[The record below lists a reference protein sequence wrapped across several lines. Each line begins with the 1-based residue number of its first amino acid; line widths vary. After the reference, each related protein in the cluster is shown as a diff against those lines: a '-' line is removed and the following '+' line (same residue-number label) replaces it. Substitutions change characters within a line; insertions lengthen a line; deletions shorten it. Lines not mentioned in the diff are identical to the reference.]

1 MLGILILL
9 AGLPLALAAQ
19 ALLRRRG
26 WLRRG
31 AGAAAALLALACLV
45 AGGYWTWFTHRGQ
58 PTPVT
63 EQWARG
69 IVYERIVLQSPRP
82 LVLHLVRVDLH
93 SGIEFLVTPIT
104 VSLDRPLKAR
114 TTSTF
119 VRESGAEVAINASF
133 FYPFRADS
141 PFSYYPHESD
151 PVQVAGIAAYQGLIY
166 QPQPFDPPSDPA
178 AILYISK
185 DHRVSFTRPESIYH
199 AVAGNGFLLQEGKS
213 TVGSNPIDTLYPR
226 TAAGLDQSES
236 TLYLAVIDGKQ
247 PGYSEGVLL
256 TEFAD
261 ILQSRG
267 IHTAINLDGGGSS
280 TLVRQP
286 PGGKPEL
293 ISCPS
298 NFRMPWWERPVANH
312 LGIKTR

>member
-1 MLGILILL
+1 MLL
-9 AGLPLALAAQ
+9 AGVLLALAAYT
-19 ALLRRRG
+19 LLRRRG
-26 WLRRG
+26 KLRRV
-31 AGAAAALLALACLV
+31 AGAVVALLALAGLV
-45 AGGYWTWFTHRGQ
+45 AGGYWTWFTHRHQ
-58 PTPVT
+58 PAPMT

-69 IVYERIVLQSPRP
+69 ITYERIVLQSPRP
-82 LVLHLVRVDLH
+82 LVLHLARVDLK

-104 VSLDRPLKAR
+104 ISLDRPLNAR

-119 VRESGAEVAINASF
+119 ARESGAEVAINASF

-141 PFSYYPHESD
+141 PFDYYPHESD

-166 QPQPFDPPSDPA
+166 QPQPFDPPSHPA

-185 DHRVSFTRPESIYH
+185 DHRASFTRPESIYH
-199 AVAGNGFLLQEGKS
+199 AIAGNGFLLQQAKS
-213 TVGSNPIDTLYPR
+213 AVGSNPADTLYPR
-226 TAAGLDQSES
+226 TAVGLDQSES

-267 IHTAINLDGGGSS
+267 ICTAINLDGGGSS
-280 TLVRQP
+280 TMVHQP
-286 PGGKPEL
+286 PGGSPKL
-293 ISCPS
+293 ISSPS